1 MIFMVSNFMII
12 VNIII
17 SCSWRTFENKEEMKT
32 YMTNNYVPDSGPN
45 IDKFREYN
53 FAIAKK
59 NGEENFSMTF
69 IKPNT
74 VVLTQRYND
83 WFEYYGMISFRNET
97 IEKLCN
103 QGFVIQVSEPMA
115 QHV

>member
-1 MIFMVSNFMII
+1 MVNNFMII

-103 QGFVIQVSEPMA
+103 QGFVIQVSEPME

>member
-1 MIFMVSNFMII
+1 MVSNFMII

-32 YMTNNYVPDSGPN
+32 YMTNNYVPVSGPN
-45 IDKFREYN
+45 IEKFREYN

-103 QGFVIQVSEPMA
+103 QGFVIQVSEPME

>member
-1 MIFMVSNFMII
+1 MVSNFMII

-17 SCSWRTFENKEEMKT
+17 SCTWRTFENKEEKKT

-103 QGFVIQVSEPMA
+103 QGFVIQVSEPME

>member
-1 MIFMVSNFMII
+1 MVSNFMII

-17 SCSWRTFENKEEMKT
+17 SCSWRTLENKEEMKT

-97 IEKLCN
+97 IEKLCK
-103 QGFVIQVSEPMA
+103 QGFVIQVSEPME

>member
-1 MIFMVSNFMII
+1 MVINFMII

-17 SCSWRTFENKEEMKT
+17 SCSWRTFANKEEMKT

-103 QGFVIQVSEPMA
+103 QGFVIQVSEPME

>member
-1 MIFMVSNFMII
+1 MIVC
-12 VNIII
+12 NIII
-17 SCSWRTFENKEEMKT
+17 TCSWKTFEDKEEMKT
-32 YMTNNYVPDSGPN
+32 WMTENYVPDSGPN
-45 IDKFREYN
+45 INKFREYN

-59 NGEENFSMTF
+59 HGEENFSMTF

-83 WFEYYGMISFRNET
+83 WFEYYGMISLRTET
-97 IEKLCN
+97 LDMLAN
-103 QGFVIQVSEPMA
+103 QGFDIKISEPME

>member
-1 MIFMVSNFMII
+1 MIVCNI
-12 VNIII
+12 VIT
-17 SCSWRTFENKEEMKT
+17 CSWKTFENKEEMKT
-32 YMTNNYVPDSGPN
+32 WMTENYVPDSGPN
-45 IDKFREYN
+45 INKFREYN

-59 NGEENFSMTF
+59 HGEENFSMTF

-83 WFEYYGMISFRNET
+83 WFEYYGIISLRTET
-97 IEKLCN
+97 LDMLAN
-103 QGFVIQVSEPMA
+103 QGFDIKISEPME

>member
-1 MIFMVSNFMII
+1 
-12 VNIII
+12 
-17 SCSWRTFENKEEMKT
+17 MKT
-32 YMTNNYVPDSGPN
+32 WMTENYVPDSGPN
-45 IDKFREYN
+45 INKFREYN

-59 NGEENFSMTF
+59 HGEENFSMTF

-83 WFEYYGMISFRNET
+83 WFEYYGMISLRNET
-97 IEKLCN
+97 LEMLIS
-103 QGFVIQVSEPMA
+103 QGFNIKISEPME

>member
-1 MIFMVSNFMII
+1 MVSNFMII

-103 QGFVIQVSEPMA
+103 QGFVIQVSEPME